1 MLVINE
7 PIHIKKD
14 ADIAESVIMPGDP
27 LRAKYIAENFL
38 DDYEE
43 VTSIRNMLGF
53 TGTYKG
59 KKVTVMGSGMGMPSM
74 SIYATELFRFF
85 GVKNIIR
92 IGTCGVID
100 KSVDIPEIIL
110 ADKAFTLSNFAYQF
124 CKSNANLVYPSE
136 TLNKKILKANEKLDY
151 KVHVGGIMTM
161 DVFGP
166 YIDAEYLIAK
176 VPENLD
182 MLGEEMEAFALLTVA
197 QKLGGNAAVM
207 ATAVDSKYS
216 EIVLTPEERQ
226 NSLNDMMTLALES
239 LIIDD

>member
-1 MLVINE
+1 MFVINE

-14 ADIAESVIMPGDP
+14 ADIADSVIMPGDP

-38 DDYEE
+38 ENYEE
-43 VTSIRNMLGF
+43 VTNIRNMLGY
-53 TGTYKG
+53 TGYYKG
-59 KKVTVMGSGMGMPSM
+59 KKITVMGSGMGMPSM

-85 GVKNIIR
+85 NVKNIIR

-100 KSVDIPEIIL
+100 KSVDIPEVIL

-136 TLNKKILKANEKLDY
+136 KLTNAIKLANEKLNV
-151 KVHVGGIMTM
+151 KLHFGGIMTM

-176 VPENLD
+176 APANLNL
-182 MLGEEMEAFALLTVA
+182 LGEEMEAFGLLTVA

-216 EIVLTPEERQ
+216 DVVLTPEQRQ
-226 NSLNDMMTLALES
+226 NSLNDMIILALEGL
-239 LIIDD
+239 LIND